1 MSLRRLFAPQLPA
14 AKTQLS
20 LGEESRQHA
29 QVLRLGPGD
38 PLQLFDAAGG
48 RAEARVLRCDKRELM
63 CEVEPAEH
71 VARLGPALT
80 LAVCVPK
87 ASKLE
92 LIVRMAT
99 ELGVAGVQL
108 VQSERA
114 VPKFGSEA
122 PKLERLRRIT
132 LEACAQSEQA
142 YAPELS
148 GPLPLTAALAHWPAD
163 ACKLA
168 CVERSRAAAWP
179 DVTAACPAVCVVV
192 GPEGGFTAAE
202 LSLFT
207 QAGVQPVSL
216 GDAILRVETAC
227 VVACALALERVRA
240 AAAG

>member
-1 MSLRRLFAPQLPA
+1 
-14 AKTQLS
+14 
-20 LGEESRQHA
+20 
-29 QVLRLGPGD
+29 
-38 PLQLFDAAGG
+38 
-48 RAEARVLRCDKRELM
+48 
-63 CEVEPAEH
+63 VEPAER
-71 VARLGPALT
+71 VERTAPALT

-148 GPLPLTAALAHWPAD
+148 GPLPLAAALACWPAD

-168 CVERSRAAAWP
+168 CVERSHAGAWP
-179 DVTAACPAVCVVV
+179 ALAAVCQAVCVVI
-192 GPEGGFTAAE
+192 GPEGGLTAAE
-202 LSLFT
+202 QLLLT
-207 QAGVQPVSL
+207 QAGVQSVSL

-227 VVACALALERVRA
+227 VVACALALERIRA
-240 AAAG
+240 RAPG